1 MVDFSKKIYNTNKFR
16 SPALSFLATGA
27 YCNYPKGTSEYFS
40 FWETEM
46 DRCINGFTADDGDY
60 ITGYNYFYLN
70 YCPIQRIIYKI
81 TKDAKGHDV
90 VKKTRE
96 TAFPDFYDYDYYYF
110 LSIEEAENQGKHLC
124 VAKARRKGFEQPES
138 EEVLTPNGFVTMGSL
153 KVGDFVMNPDGRA
166 CKVIEI
172 NEQGEQEV
180 YEVELQDGRKVRCG
194 ENHLW
199 STINSTRGKL
209 HIKTTKEYSKLKL
222 KQGSKGKE
230 FYPYKLPSVRP
241 IDFEQ
246 PPGKID
252 PYVLGVLLGDGYICG
267 SQIKFSTDDIFI
279 VEELSKRLPNY
290 TIKPLTDKFQYVII
304 SNQKGIHELG
314 RELKTLGL
322 RVKADK
328 KFIPLEYKLAPIE
341 YRMELL
347 QGLMD
352 TDGSCTNGASTFV
365 STSEQLVDDVAFLCR
380 SLGIRCKKSNEI
392 PGRSNVDFGNGN
404 FSNTLPHWELTI
416 ITEENVFKLPR
427 KLEKLRH
434 DRTYKYNAIGL
445 KSIKSLGYKEKQR
458 CIIVDHDNSLYL
470 TKDFIPTHNSYK
482 GGAMLCRNFFLIPN
496 SKSYVYAANKQYLTE
511 DGILTKAWD
520 YMDFIDGNT
529 AWGKKRQVSN
539 TAMRRRA
546 SMLVTDDYGNKVEIG
561 YKSEIMGVSI
571 KDNPDSVRGK
581 AGKLIL
587 WEEAGSN
594 NQLEA
599 AWQIARP
606 SVEQDGVAFG
616 LMIMFGTG
624 GDEGDNVAGLRNAFY
639 DPKAFNCIEFDNIWD
654 EGAQG
659 GKPCGFFVPQHTNLD
674 IRDENGK
681 RLYMDEDGNTLHEKA
696 REFILNLREEELK
709 SAKSSQQVDRYCAEH
724 CLDKNTWI
732 STEDGVSRIKDN
744 PKAWMTGIR
753 KIYEVTT
760 EDGTK
765 VLATD
770 NHPFFNGE
778 KYICLRDLKVGDT
791 IKYYNTIFS
800 TEYQYVE
807 IPGLIPATNFKLKI
821 DEDWAKFIGLF
832 LGDGSFYGKQ
842 GKISV
847 IFDKKDISSFKW
859 CSEFIIKNFGNATVS
874 DSGKNKGAWE
884 LNVTRINSTNV
895 FKALDLIKSSSSG
908 TLKRYV
914 HVPEYIM
921 KSPKSVVAAFLSGL
935 FDSDGFSTKDG
946 TRIGFFSKNIELLY
960 DMQFLLRGFDIH
972 AKISS
977 RQQKNGNGYVYTEN
991 KLNLHKIDIPVFRE
1005 QIGFLSDRKNNNIE
1019 LSSAVR
1025 KTKDYHYSKIT
1036 SIEYIKED
1044 EAWDIETST
1053 HALSANGIWVHNSET
1068 PAEAF
1073 TELSGNIFPKKE
1085 LQKQLAKIRTNKKLA
1100 NAKQVGYLT
1109 EVKGEIVWNISK
1121 NKNDIKEFP
1130 LPKTADPTGAVVIW
1144 EHPVKD
1150 APFGLYVA
1158 GIDPYDQDQ
1167 SGTNSLGCC
1176 LIYKRF
1182 QDFESYQD
1190 VIVAEYTGRP
1200 KTAEEFY
1207 ENVRKLLKYYNAKAM
1222 VENQNTGIFTYFNNK
1237 HCNYL
1242 LADQPDIIR
1251 DITNSSKVNRGKGC
1265 HMTKEI
1271 KAWGIDRIKEWLE
1284 EDLGND
1290 TLRLNTIMSEPLL
1303 EELIKYNEKI
1313 NVDRVMALLQI
1324 MIYKEQLYN
1333 YQVKQKTEKEK
1344 QIRLFNAPLF
1354 KNYDNTYEPQINNS
1368 FSTTT
1373 YMFTN

>member
-1 MVDFSKKIYNTNKFR
+1 MVDFSKKIYNTDKFR

-110 LSIEEAENQGKHLC
+110 LSIEEAEKQGKHLC
-124 VAKARRKGFEQPES
+124 VAKARRKGF
-138 EEVLTPNGFVTMGSL
+138 
-153 KVGDFVMNPDGRA
+153 
-166 CKVIEI
+166 
-172 NEQGEQEV
+172 
-180 YEVELQDGRKVRCG
+180 
-194 ENHLW
+194 
-199 STINSTRGKL
+199 
-209 HIKTTKEYSKLKL
+209 
-222 KQGSKGKE
+222 
-230 FYPYKLPSVRP
+230 
-241 IDFEQ
+241 
-246 PPGKID
+246 
-252 PYVLGVLLGDGYICG
+252 
-267 SQIKFSTDDIFI
+267 
-279 VEELSKRLPNY
+279 
-290 TIKPLTDKFQYVII
+290 
-304 SNQKGIHELG
+304 
-314 RELKTLGL
+314 
-322 RVKADK
+322 
-328 KFIPLEYKLAPIE
+328 
-341 YRMELL
+341 
-347 QGLMD
+347 
-352 TDGSCTNGASTFV
+352 
-365 STSEQLVDDVAFLCR
+365 
-380 SLGIRCKKSNEI
+380 
-392 PGRSNVDFGNGN
+392 
-404 FSNTLPHWELTI
+404 
-416 ITEENVFKLPR
+416 
-427 KLEKLRH
+427 
-434 DRTYKYNAIGL
+434 
-445 KSIKSLGYKEKQR
+445 
-458 CIIVDHDNSLYL
+458 
-470 TKDFIPTHNSYK
+470 SYK

-539 TAMRRRA
+539 TSMRRRA
-546 SMLVTDDYGNKVEIG
+546 SMLVTDDYGNKVETG

-674 IRDENGK
+674 IRDESGK

-724 CLDKNTWI
+724 
-732 STEDGVSRIKDN
+732 
-744 PKAWMTGIR
+744 
-753 KIYEVTT
+753 
-760 EDGTK
+760 
-765 VLATD
+765 
-770 NHPFFNGE
+770 
-778 KYICLRDLKVGDT
+778 
-791 IKYYNTIFS
+791 
-800 TEYQYVE
+800 
-807 IPGLIPATNFKLKI
+807 
-821 DEDWAKFIGLF
+821 
-832 LGDGSFYGKQ
+832 
-842 GKISV
+842 
-847 IFDKKDISSFKW
+847 
-859 CSEFIIKNFGNATVS
+859 
-874 DSGKNKGAWE
+874 
-884 LNVTRINSTNV
+884 
-895 FKALDLIKSSSSG
+895 
-908 TLKRYV
+908 
-914 HVPEYIM
+914 
-921 KSPKSVVAAFLSGL
+921 
-935 FDSDGFSTKDG
+935 
-946 TRIGFFSKNIELLY
+946 
-960 DMQFLLRGFDIH
+960 
-972 AKISS
+972 
-977 RQQKNGNGYVYTEN
+977 
-991 KLNLHKIDIPVFRE
+991 
-1005 QIGFLSDRKNNNIE
+1005 
-1019 LSSAVR
+1019 
-1025 KTKDYHYSKIT
+1025 
-1036 SIEYIKED
+1036 
-1044 EAWDIETST
+1044 
-1053 HALSANGIWVHNSET
+1053 SET

-1085 LQKQLAKIRTNKKLA
+1085 LQKQLARIRTNKKLA

>member
-1 MVDFSKKIYNTNKFR
+1 MVDFSKKIYNTDKFR

-110 LSIEEAENQGKHLC
+110 LSIEEAEKQGKHLC
-124 VAKARRKGFEQPES
+124 VAKARRKGF
-138 EEVLTPNGFVTMGSL
+138 
-153 KVGDFVMNPDGRA
+153 
-166 CKVIEI
+166 
-172 NEQGEQEV
+172 
-180 YEVELQDGRKVRCG
+180 
-194 ENHLW
+194 
-199 STINSTRGKL
+199 
-209 HIKTTKEYSKLKL
+209 
-222 KQGSKGKE
+222 
-230 FYPYKLPSVRP
+230 
-241 IDFEQ
+241 
-246 PPGKID
+246 
-252 PYVLGVLLGDGYICG
+252 
-267 SQIKFSTDDIFI
+267 
-279 VEELSKRLPNY
+279 
-290 TIKPLTDKFQYVII
+290 
-304 SNQKGIHELG
+304 
-314 RELKTLGL
+314 
-322 RVKADK
+322 
-328 KFIPLEYKLAPIE
+328 
-341 YRMELL
+341 
-347 QGLMD
+347 
-352 TDGSCTNGASTFV
+352 
-365 STSEQLVDDVAFLCR
+365 
-380 SLGIRCKKSNEI
+380 
-392 PGRSNVDFGNGN
+392 
-404 FSNTLPHWELTI
+404 
-416 ITEENVFKLPR
+416 
-427 KLEKLRH
+427 
-434 DRTYKYNAIGL
+434 
-445 KSIKSLGYKEKQR
+445 
-458 CIIVDHDNSLYL
+458 
-470 TKDFIPTHNSYK
+470 SYK

-539 TAMRRRA
+539 TSMRRRA
-546 SMLVTDDYGNKVEIG
+546 SMLVTDDYGNKVETG

-724 CLDKNTWI
+724 
-732 STEDGVSRIKDN
+732 
-744 PKAWMTGIR
+744 
-753 KIYEVTT
+753 
-760 EDGTK
+760 
-765 VLATD
+765 
-770 NHPFFNGE
+770 
-778 KYICLRDLKVGDT
+778 
-791 IKYYNTIFS
+791 
-800 TEYQYVE
+800 
-807 IPGLIPATNFKLKI
+807 
-821 DEDWAKFIGLF
+821 
-832 LGDGSFYGKQ
+832 
-842 GKISV
+842 
-847 IFDKKDISSFKW
+847 
-859 CSEFIIKNFGNATVS
+859 
-874 DSGKNKGAWE
+874 
-884 LNVTRINSTNV
+884 
-895 FKALDLIKSSSSG
+895 
-908 TLKRYV
+908 
-914 HVPEYIM
+914 
-921 KSPKSVVAAFLSGL
+921 
-935 FDSDGFSTKDG
+935 
-946 TRIGFFSKNIELLY
+946 
-960 DMQFLLRGFDIH
+960 
-972 AKISS
+972 
-977 RQQKNGNGYVYTEN
+977 
-991 KLNLHKIDIPVFRE
+991 
-1005 QIGFLSDRKNNNIE
+1005 
-1019 LSSAVR
+1019 
-1025 KTKDYHYSKIT
+1025 
-1036 SIEYIKED
+1036 
-1044 EAWDIETST
+1044 
-1053 HALSANGIWVHNSET
+1053 SET

-1085 LQKQLAKIRTNKKLA
+1085 LQKQLARIRTNKKLA

-1303 EELIKYNEKI
+1303 EELIKYNEKL
-1313 NVDRVMALLQI
+1313 M
-1324 MIYKEQLYN
+1324 
-1333 YQVKQKTEKEK
+1333 
-1344 QIRLFNAPLF
+1344 
-1354 KNYDNTYEPQINNS
+1354 
-1368 FSTTT
+1368 
-1373 YMFTN
+1373 

>member
-1 MVDFSKKIYNTNKFR
+1 MVDFSKKIINSNKFR
-16 SPALSFLATGA
+16 QPAIQFMETGS
-27 YCNYPKGTSEYFS
+27 YCLYPKGTSEYFS

-81 TKDAKGHDV
+81 TKDAKGRDV

-124 VAKARRKGFEQPES
+124 VAKARRKGF
-138 EEVLTPNGFVTMGSL
+138 
-153 KVGDFVMNPDGRA
+153 
-166 CKVIEI
+166 
-172 NEQGEQEV
+172 
-180 YEVELQDGRKVRCG
+180 
-194 ENHLW
+194 
-199 STINSTRGKL
+199 
-209 HIKTTKEYSKLKL
+209 
-222 KQGSKGKE
+222 
-230 FYPYKLPSVRP
+230 
-241 IDFEQ
+241 
-246 PPGKID
+246 
-252 PYVLGVLLGDGYICG
+252 
-267 SQIKFSTDDIFI
+267 
-279 VEELSKRLPNY
+279 
-290 TIKPLTDKFQYVII
+290 
-304 SNQKGIHELG
+304 
-314 RELKTLGL
+314 
-322 RVKADK
+322 
-328 KFIPLEYKLAPIE
+328 
-341 YRMELL
+341 
-347 QGLMD
+347 
-352 TDGSCTNGASTFV
+352 
-365 STSEQLVDDVAFLCR
+365 
-380 SLGIRCKKSNEI
+380 
-392 PGRSNVDFGNGN
+392 
-404 FSNTLPHWELTI
+404 
-416 ITEENVFKLPR
+416 
-427 KLEKLRH
+427 
-434 DRTYKYNAIGL
+434 
-445 KSIKSLGYKEKQR
+445 
-458 CIIVDHDNSLYL
+458 
-470 TKDFIPTHNSYK
+470 SYK

-724 CLDKNTWI
+724 
-732 STEDGVSRIKDN
+732 
-744 PKAWMTGIR
+744 
-753 KIYEVTT
+753 
-760 EDGTK
+760 
-765 VLATD
+765 
-770 NHPFFNGE
+770 
-778 KYICLRDLKVGDT
+778 
-791 IKYYNTIFS
+791 
-800 TEYQYVE
+800 
-807 IPGLIPATNFKLKI
+807 
-821 DEDWAKFIGLF
+821 
-832 LGDGSFYGKQ
+832 
-842 GKISV
+842 
-847 IFDKKDISSFKW
+847 
-859 CSEFIIKNFGNATVS
+859 
-874 DSGKNKGAWE
+874 
-884 LNVTRINSTNV
+884 
-895 FKALDLIKSSSSG
+895 
-908 TLKRYV
+908 
-914 HVPEYIM
+914 
-921 KSPKSVVAAFLSGL
+921 
-935 FDSDGFSTKDG
+935 
-946 TRIGFFSKNIELLY
+946 
-960 DMQFLLRGFDIH
+960 
-972 AKISS
+972 
-977 RQQKNGNGYVYTEN
+977 
-991 KLNLHKIDIPVFRE
+991 
-1005 QIGFLSDRKNNNIE
+1005 
-1019 LSSAVR
+1019 
-1025 KTKDYHYSKIT
+1025 
-1036 SIEYIKED
+1036 
-1044 EAWDIETST
+1044 
-1053 HALSANGIWVHNSET
+1053 SET

-1130 LPKTADPTGAVVIW
+1130 LPKIADPTGAIVIW

-1150 APFGLYVA
+1150 APFGLYIA

-1167 SGTNSLGCC
+1167 SGTNSLGSCI
-1176 LIYKRF
+1176 IYKRF

-1190 VIVAEYTGRP
+1190 IIVAEYTGRP

-1344 QIRLFNAPLF
+1344 HIRLFNAPLF
-1354 KNYDNTYEPQINNS
+1354 KNYDNTYESQINNS